1 MPVTYFNLKTIITAM
16 ENSNVAEKVNEKI
29 CPLQADID
37 VVNAWI
43 VHQDHRMG
51 LNLLRLQIRRCSSIC
66 KNLSLFHFVD
76 K

>member
-37 VVNAWI
+37 VVNA
-43 VHQDHRMG
+43 
-51 LNLLRLQIRRCSSIC
+51 
-66 KNLSLFHFVD
+66 
-76 K
+76 